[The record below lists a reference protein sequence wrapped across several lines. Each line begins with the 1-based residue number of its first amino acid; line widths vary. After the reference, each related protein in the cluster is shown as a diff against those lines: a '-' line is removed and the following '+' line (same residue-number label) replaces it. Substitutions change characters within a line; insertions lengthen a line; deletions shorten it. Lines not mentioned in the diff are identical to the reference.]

1 MSTPKEPQGMLNTY
15 IKLVLLVVAVLVIL
29 AILHF
34 VIPLLVTA
42 AVAAALILGVLF
54 LINLFRKRAR
64 T

>member
-54 LINLFRKRAR
+54 LINLFRRRAR